1 MILINEQFFIIL
13 IDTMH
18 IKKCQKEDIA
28 LIAEFYDDI
37 IEYLDNHINYPRW
50 IYKVYPSED
59 SVKAMVEK
67 ESQYICILNGKIIG
81 AFVLNAEPQGSYW
94 KANWS
99 QELEDGS
106 YMVLQTLA
114 IDHTMQRQGL
124 ASDIIEFCIDKAK
137 SNGYKA
143 IRLDVIPDNY
153 PAKKLFEKNGFEY
166 VGDVDLEL
174 EIGNNPLFSLYEL
187 NF

>member
-50 IYKVYPSED
+50 IYKVYPSEN
-59 SVKAMVEK
+59 SVKAMVEE
-67 ESQYICILNGKIIG
+67 ESQYICISNEKIIG
-81 AFVLNAEPQGSYW
+81 A
-94 KANWS
+94 
-99 QELEDGS
+99 LEDGS